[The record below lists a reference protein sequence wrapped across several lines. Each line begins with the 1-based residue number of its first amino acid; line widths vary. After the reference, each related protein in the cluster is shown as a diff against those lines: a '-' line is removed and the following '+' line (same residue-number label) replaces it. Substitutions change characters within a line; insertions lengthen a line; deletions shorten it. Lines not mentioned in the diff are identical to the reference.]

1 MGSLKKFADWLSGS
15 NRNTP
20 AKMITKLTIFQK
32 RLQRQSA
39 KLNSQARIARR
50 KAVEFRKKGDVSA
63 SRVHMRSSLQQTN
76 WAVGIDNY
84 CLQIQ
89 GLQFKLEQAK
99 AVGDINEIMKGI
111 AKVVGQLQNSVSAPQ
126 INELIEE
133 IDMGMQD
140 FDVMSE
146 LTTSGMESMN
156 VTTEVS
162 DKDIDKALQEVD
174 AEISIETGEALPSA
188 VGDSKISDLEKEIK
202 RLKEN
207 K

>member
-1 MGSLKKFADWLSGS
+1 MGTLKKFADWLTG
-15 NRNTP
+15 NKYTP
-20 AKMITKLTIFQK
+20 QKMITKLTIFQK

-111 AKVVGQLQNSVSAPQ
+111 AKVVGQLQNVVSAPQ
-126 INELIEE
+126 INELIDE
-133 IDMGMQD
+133 IDLGMQD
-140 FDVMSE
+140 FDVMQE
-146 LTTSGMESMN
+146 MTASGMEAMQVS
-156 VTTEVS
+156 TEVT

>member
-1 MGSLKKFADWLSGS
+1 
-15 NRNTP
+15 
-20 AKMITKLTIFQK
+20 
-32 RLQRQSA
+32 
-39 KLNSQARIARR
+39 
-50 KAVEFRKKGDVSA
+50 
-63 SRVHMRSSLQQTN
+63 MRSSLQQTN

-111 AKVVGQLQNSVSAPQ
+111 AKVVSQLQNVVSAPQ

-146 LTTSGMESMN
+146 ITQSGMESMQ
-156 VTTEVS
+156 VSTEVS

>member
-1 MGSLKKFADWLSGS
+1 MGTLKKFADWLTG
-15 NRNTP
+15 NKNTP

-63 SRVHMRSSLQQTN
+63 SRVHMRASLQQKN

-84 CLQIQ
+84 VLQIQ

-99 AVGDINEIMKGI
+99 AVGDIAEIMKGI
-111 AKVVGQLQNSVSAPQ
+111 AKVVGQLQTSVSVPQ
-126 INELIEE
+126 ISELIEE
-133 IDMGMQD
+133 IDLGMQD
-140 FDVMSE
+140 VDIMQE
-146 LTTSGMESMN
+146 TAASGMEAMQVS
-156 VTTEVS
+156 TEVT
-162 DKDIDKALQEVD
+162 DADIDKALQEVD

-188 VGDSKISDLEKEIK
+188 VGDSKITELEKEIK

>member
-1 MGSLKKFADWLSGS
+1 
-15 NRNTP
+15 
-20 AKMITKLTIFQK
+20 MITKLTIFQK

-63 SRVHMRSSLQQTN
+63 SRVHMRSSLQQKN

-84 CLQIQ
+84 TLQIQ

-111 AKVVGQLQNSVSAPQ
+111 AKVVGQLQSVVSAPQ

-133 IDMGMQD
+133 IDLGMQD
-140 FDVMSE
+140 FDVMQE
-146 LTTSGMESMN
+146 MTASGMEAMQVS
-156 VTTEVS
+156 TEVT
-162 DKDIDKALQEVD
+162 DADIDKALQEVD

-188 VGDSKISDLEKEIK
+188 VGDSKITDLEKEIK

>member
-1 MGSLKKFADWLSGS
+1 MGSLKSFADWLSG
-15 NRNTP
+15 NKNTP
-20 AKMITKLTIFQK
+20 AKMVTKLSIFQK

-50 KAVEFRKKGDVSA
+50 KAIEFRKKGDVSA
-63 SRVHMRSSLQQTN
+63 SRVHMRSCLQQQN

-84 CLQIQ
+84 VLQIQ

-111 AKVVGQLQNSVSAPQ
+111 AKVVSQLQTVVSAPQ
-126 INELIEE
+126 ISELIEE

-140 FDVMSE
+140 FDVMQE
-146 LTTSGMESMN
+146 MTASGMESMQ
-156 VTTEVS
+156 VSTEVT
-162 DKDIDKALQEVD
+162 DADIDKALQEVD
-174 AEISIETGEALPSA
+174 AEISIETGESLPSA
-188 VGDSKISDLEKEIK
+188 VGDSKISELENEIK